1 MRQDTLG
8 ERIRRLREAKG
19 WQQDELAQKM
29 ELSRET
35 LSSIENNR
43 RQIRA
48 SELGR
53 FADILGVSSDQLLG
67 RIALDKVNL
76 EKIYP
81 EEKTVEAMRINVPA
95 RNLHKFKEVLL
106 YILNKI
112 GAKSNVGETVLYKL
126 LYFIDFDFYEKY
138 EEQLIGAT
146 YKKNTYG
153 PTPVEFRSIVSDMI
167 QSKEIE
173 MVKSSFYLKE
183 QKKYLPLRAACLD
196 ALSAKELALVDE
208 VLNRLGDKNA
218 SQISEYSHG
227 DIPWKVTEDM
237 GIIDYETVFY
247 RTPEYSVRSA
257 EDEQL

>member
-1 MRQDTLG
+1 MDDTLG
-8 ERIRRLREAKG
+8 ERIRRLREAQG

-29 ELSRET
+29 DLSRET

-43 RQIRA
+43 RHIKA
-48 SELGR
+48 EELGR
-53 FADILGVSSDQLLG
+53 FADVLGVSSDQLLG

-76 EKIYP
+76 EMVYP
-81 EEKTVEAMRINVPA
+81 KEKAREAMRINVPSK
-95 RNLHKFKEVLL
+95 NVQKFKEVLL

-112 GAKSNVGETVLYKL
+112 GAKPNIGETVLYKL

-146 YKKNTYG
+146 YRKNTFG
-153 PTPVEFRSIVSDMI
+153 PTPGEFMSIVDDMI
-167 QSKEIE
+167 SNKEIE
-173 MVKSSFYLKE
+173 KVKSSFYQKE

-196 ALSAKELALVDE
+196 FFSAKEMKLIDE

-227 DIPWKVTEDM
+227 DIPWKVTENM
-237 GIIDYETVFY
+237 ETIDYETVFY

-257 EDEQL
+257 ENE